1 MSKSKDVN
9 PRTDNSMSKRKR
21 TNGKTMIYKTLYR
34 KQKIEQRNESELRC
48 SESITMEHF
57 LSYFV
62 MYIYI
67 YIAFG
72 CLYVYRRRT

>member
-48 SESITMEHF
+48 SE
-57 LSYFV
+57 
-62 MYIYI
+62 
-67 YIAFG
+67 A
-72 CLYVYRRRT
+72 

>member
-1 MSKSKDVN
+1 
-9 PRTDNSMSKRKR
+9 
-21 TNGKTMIYKTLYR
+21 MIYKTLFR

-67 YIAFG
+67 YIYCFWLFV
-72 CLYVYRRRT
+72 CLSKKNLNLVYT